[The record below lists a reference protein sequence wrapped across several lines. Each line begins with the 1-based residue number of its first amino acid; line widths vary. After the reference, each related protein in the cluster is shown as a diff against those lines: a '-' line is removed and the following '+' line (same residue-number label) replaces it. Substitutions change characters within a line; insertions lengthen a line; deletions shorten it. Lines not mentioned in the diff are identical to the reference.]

1 MTEFEKFKQ
10 TVREAEANGEIKTT
24 APLTDCDLAV
34 QWAVAKVGD
43 RKGYPCTI
51 TLDEIWQEMYSIRDQ
66 IKL

>member
-10 TVREAEANGEIKTT
+10 TIREAEANGEIKTT
-24 APLTDCDLAV
+24 VPLTDYDLAV
-34 QWAVAKVGD
+34 QWAVSKVGD

-51 TLDEIWQEMYSIRDQ
+51 TPDEIWQEVYSILDQ